1 MRRSVSIDSG
11 FHSLNIGAPKV
22 YRKSGD
28 AVAYSDMVRYIGR
41 SDTRRYRGDQG
52 TRRPAVRSRSKSRDR
67 YSAHARQSY
76 SYTPVISE
84 YLASPMFDVLHN
96 KNRDRSI
103 SLLPSSAPGRRASQ
117 FVKQSSSGINFISTC
132 RVL

>member
-11 FHSLNIGAPKV
+11 FHSLNIGAPKI

-52 TRRPAVRSRSKSRDR
+52 SRRPPVRSRSKSRDR
-67 YSAHARQSY
+67 HSAHARHSY

-103 SLLPSSAPGRRASQ
+103 SLLSPPGRRGQ
-117 FVKQSSSGINFISTC
+117 FVKQSNSGINFISTC